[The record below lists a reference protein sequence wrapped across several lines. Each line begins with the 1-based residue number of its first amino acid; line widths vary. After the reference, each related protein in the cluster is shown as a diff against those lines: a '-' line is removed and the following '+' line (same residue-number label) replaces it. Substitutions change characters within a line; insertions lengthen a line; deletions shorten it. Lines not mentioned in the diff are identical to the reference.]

1 MLFIAKH
8 VIVLAAILLAAAG
21 AGTLAV
27 GERIELA
34 LRTALGLALWAHAL
48 FALALIG
55 QLRVMPIIAMLVIAI
70 GGGAMR
76 QLVILRRVNAEG
88 PTSHVANGS
97 FASLRGCEEIGL
109 RRFACHPERSEGS
122 PSSIVARD
130 PSPSPRLRMT
140 APWKSSQPL
149 RMTDVALFAMAAVA
163 LALAFALALRPPL
176 AFDETLY
183 HLPFV
188 RALAESGQLRVLPE
202 LRFPVFPQLQELLC
216 VPPFLLAGDTATHLV
231 ALAEVIV
238 IAALLLAWTGN
249 GLAAALFAGSP
260 LLVYL
265 GTITYTDAALALFV
279 AAGFF
284 CIHKREP
291 ALAGLFLGTA
301 CGVKYLGGFF
311 AVAGLIV
318 VLAERRGAIRYVLCC
333 FAAAIPTTLWLV
345 AKTGNPV
352 FPFFVRSE
360 WHLPLSAAHGQP
372 PISPFIAIAALIAVV
387 KSRRVA
393 LIVAAYLAI
402 FAFLPHDVRYLVPL
416 FPLVAVEVP
425 LRGRVLTA
433 IAIAPAI
440 AYAAFVL
447 VARDSSVAVR
457 IPEYAA
463 LQRADDTV
471 YVAGGEQLRYYAR
484 ARFLGDFNGP
494 YAYGRVLSN
503 DNASLVAN
511 LRRIGARYFLVSK
524 RRCPPRRNDGSMQLV
539 YEDAAAQLW
548 RIPSRR

>member
-8 VIVLAAILLAAAG
+8 VVVLAAILLAASG

-27 GERIELA
+27 GERVELA
-34 LRTALGLALWAHAL
+34 LRTALGFALWAHAL

-55 QLRVMPIIAMLVIAI
+55 QLRVVPIVALLVI
-70 GGGAMR
+70 
-76 QLVILRRVNAEG
+76 
-88 PTSHVANGS
+88 
-97 FASLRGCEEIGL
+97 SLIGL
-109 RRFACHPERSEGS
+109 
-122 PSSIVARD
+122 V
-130 PSPSPRLRMT
+130 SPRAGARGVGGWAARIRSFVAT
-140 APWKSSQPL
+140 AAHPGPSLPL
-149 RMTDVALFAMAAVA
+149 GVTVVLII
-163 LALAFALALRPPL
+163 LPAFLLALRPPL

-188 RALAESGQLRVLPE
+188 RALAESGQLRFLPD
-202 LRFPVFPQLQELLC
+202 LRFPVFPQLHELLC
-216 VPPFLLAGDTATHLV
+216 VPVFLFAGDTATHLV

-249 GLAAALFAGSP
+249 ALAAALFAGSP

-291 ALAGLFLGTA
+291 LLAGLFLGTA

-311 AVAGLIV
+311 AVAGLV
-318 VLAERRGAIRYVLCC
+318 VMLVERRGAMRYALGC

-345 AKTGNPV
+345 VTTHDPV
-352 FPFFVRSE
+352 FPFLLKSP
-360 WHLPLSAAHGQP
+360 WHIPLSAAHAQP
-372 PISPFIAIAALIAVV
+372 PVSPFIVIAALIAIVT
-387 KSRRVA
+387 SRRVA
-393 LIVAAYLAI
+393 LIVLAYLAV
-402 FAFLPHDVRYLVPL
+402 FVFLPHDVRYLVPL
-416 FPLVAVEVP
+416 FALVAVEVP
-425 LRGRVLTA
+425 FRGRVLTA

-440 AYAAFVL
+440 AYCAFVL
-447 VARDSSVAVR
+447 VARDANVATR
-457 IPEYAA
+457 IPEYTA
-463 LQRADDTV
+463 LQHADDTV
-471 YVAGGEQLRYYAR
+471 YAAGTEQLRYYAR

-494 YAYGRVLSN
+494 YAYGRVLSD
-503 DNASLVAN
+503 DNATLVAN

-524 RRCPPRRNDGSMQLV
+524 RRCAPRRNDGTMELV
-539 YEDAAAQLW
+539 YEDASAQLW